1 VTLLRL
7 QIDNLAL
14 IEHAELTLRD
24 GLNVFTGETGA
35 GKTML
40 AQAIGLLAGAPPA
53 PGMVGPH
60 AAETYVE
67 AEFAVPEGFFDE
79 QAPEAVSALR
89 PEGETTLV
97 VARRIGSSGRSRA
110 LLWGRSCARD
120 DLEQLGE
127 LLIEISSQHEARRL
141 ARPST
146 QLDLL
151 DAAAANGEL
160 RGVMAAA
167 WRALRETQA
176 AFDQA
181 RDEAS
186 DAQRRRGEL
195 EELVARVG
203 EAAIEPGE
211 RSLLERE
218 RERLRHLD
226 ELTGAVAGAATL
238 INPEDGDGA
247 LTLAARAAE
256 LVAGAEPYEPAL
268 APLSAELRD
277 AALRLQEAAVELR
290 SQLDGLDADPG
301 RLEQVEARLQLFSDL
316 ERRFGG
322 SPEQL
327 VDRCREA
334 QAALELIDG
343 GGRRLD
349 ELERALA
356 DAHDHATRCAQALR
370 MARTDAAAPFARAV
384 EAELADLG
392 MEGAALQVAIEDAEL
407 GIRGGD
413 RVTLLL
419 AANAGLPAGPI
430 AGVASGGEL
439 SRIALAVRVVARSG
453 GGPGTLLLDE
463 VDAGVGGRTAHAVA
477 DKLKRLAADA
487 QLICITHLPQI
498 AGAAD
503 GHFRVEK
510 APGDPASTTVTL
522 LEGEQ
527 IVDEVAR
534 MLGAERGD
542 ETARRH
548 AATLLG

>member
-176 AFDQA
+176 ALDQA

-370 MARTDAAAPFARAV
+370 TARTDAAAPFARAV

>member
-1 VTLLRL
+1 MTLLRL

-14 IEHAELTLRD
+14 IEHAELELRD

-67 AEFAVPEGFFDE
+67 AEFSVPEGFFDG

-89 PEGETTLV
+89 PEGEATLV

-141 ARPST
+141 ARPAT

-151 DAAAANGEL
+151 DAAAANGGL
-160 RGVMAAA
+160 RSAMAVA
-167 WRALRETQA
+167 WLALREA
-176 AFDQA
+176 RARLDQA
-181 RDEAS
+181 RAEAS
-186 DAQRRRGEL
+186 DAERRRGEL

-211 RSLLERE
+211 RALLDQE

-238 INPEDGDGA
+238 INPEDGEGA

-256 LVAGAEPYEPAL
+256 LVAGAERYEPAL
-268 APLSAELRD
+268 VPVSAELRD

-290 SQLDGLDADPG
+290 AQLDGLDADPG
-301 RLEQVEARLQLFSDL
+301 RLEQVEARLQLFADL

-322 SPEQL
+322 PIDQR
-327 VDRCREA
+327 VDRSRDA
-334 QAALELIDG
+334 QAAQELIDG
-343 GGRRLD
+343 GGQRLAA
-349 ELERALA
+349 LEHDLA
-356 DAHDHATRCAQALR
+356 EAHEQATRCAQALR
-370 MARTDAAAPFARAV
+370 TARTDAAAPFARAV

-392 MEGAALQVAIEDAEL
+392 MEAATLEVAIEDAEL
-407 GIRGGD
+407 GVRGSD
-413 RVTLLL
+413 RITLLL

-430 AGVASGGEL
+430 ASVASGGEL

-463 VDAGVGGRTAHAVA
+463 VDAGVGGRTALAVA
-477 DKLKRLAADA
+477 EKLKRLSASA
-487 QLICITHLPQI
+487 QLLCITHLAQI
-498 AGAAD
+498 ASAAD
-503 GHFRVEK
+503 AHFQVEK
-510 APGDPASTTVTL
+510 SPGEPTITAVRRLADAEV
-522 LEGEQ
+522 
-527 IVDEVAR
+527 VDEIAR
-534 MLGAERGD
+534 MLGGEEGD
-542 ETARRH
+542 EEARRH
-548 AATLLG
+548 AAAMLG

>member
-1 VTLLRL
+1 
-7 QIDNLAL
+7 
-14 IEHAELTLRD
+14 
-24 GLNVFTGETGA
+24 
-35 GKTML
+35 
-40 AQAIGLLAGAPPA
+40 
-53 PGMVGPH
+53 
-60 AAETYVE
+60 
-67 AEFAVPEGFFDE
+67 
-79 QAPEAVSALR
+79 
-89 PEGETTLV
+89 
-97 VARRIGSSGRSRA
+97 
-110 LLWGRSCARD
+110 
-120 DLEQLGE
+120 
-127 LLIEISSQHEARRL
+127 
-141 ARPST
+141 
-146 QLDLL
+146 
-151 DAAAANGEL
+151 
-160 RGVMAAA
+160 
-167 WRALRETQA
+167 
-176 AFDQA
+176 
-181 RDEAS
+181 
-186 DAQRRRGEL
+186 
-195 EELVARVG
+195 
-203 EAAIEPGE
+203 
-211 RSLLERE
+211 
-218 RERLRHLD
+218 
-226 ELTGAVAGAATL
+226 VAGAATL
-238 INPEDGDGA
+238 INPEDGEGA

-268 APLSAELRD
+268 APVSAELRD

-290 SQLDGLDADPG
+290 AQLDGLDGDPG
-301 RLEQVEARLQLFSDL
+301 RLEQVEARLQLFHDL

-322 SPEQL
+322 SLEEL

-334 QAALELIDG
+334 QSALELIDG
-343 GGRRLD
+343 GGRRLA
-349 ELERALA
+349 ELEGDLA
-356 DAHDHATRCAQALR
+356 EAHEQATRCARALR
-370 MARTDAAAPFARAV
+370 TARTDAAAPFARAV
-384 EAELADLG
+384 EAELVDLG

-430 AGVASGGEL
+430 ASVASGGEL

-510 APGDPASTTVTL
+510 APGDPASTTVAL